1 MLFTEALKQKLLQPI
16 SEEQFCGG
24 YLKSERA
31 AFRPLRNAFNLS
43 QTSLRKLSQNPDG
56 NELELLQE
64 ENHNNWAGLSSSL
77 IDVFSN
83 SSRDIELIGWFI
95 SAQLIEDKSAQA
107 LAMTFEWL
115 SELVENHWESL
126 QPILPD
132 SKLSTTTETEQ
143 LTEICQFKAK
153 AFFQLLG
160 DSEESSLLYG
170 PFLMFP
176 LVGSI
181 TFYQYQS
188 AERKGKLQALKT
200 IANSLSEER
209 AIIQQKLDGLNRA
222 VTAIEA
228 LSHHVQQRTQAVQV
242 MAPNFNFISSLILK
256 VEKAIEFLTGIKAVT
271 SATATD
277 VPQIENAVVENS
289 KQPEMSVTGA
299 SQPVMNSATLV
310 NVAQDLSQTAAT
322 NSMNRN
328 IAFHQLREISNYFR
342 ESEPHSPV
350 SFLLEKAIRWGGMS
364 LPELL
369 TEMVTEPDGDL
380 LNRIFNTAGLDQSEQ
395 VMLPDVTRASV
406 SVKDVSSAS
415 LAQDS
420 QTTVVESR
428 VEDIASETQQNQKS
442 IKENSDAPTALRW

>member
-1 MLFTEALKQKLLQPI
+1 MLFTEELKQTLLQPI
-16 SEEQFCGG
+16 NEENFCGE

-31 AFRPLRNAFNLS
+31 TFRPLRNAFNLA

-56 NELELLQE
+56 DELEQLQD
-64 ENHNNWAGLSSSL
+64 ENLNNWAELSSNL
-77 IDVFSN
+77 LDVFTN
-83 SSRDIELIGWFI
+83 KSRDIELIGWFI
-95 SAQLIEDKSAQA
+95 SAQLVEDKSAQG
-107 LAMTFEWL
+107 LAIAFEWF
-115 SELVENHWESL
+115 SALVENHWQTL

-132 SKLSTTTETEQ
+132 NKLSAQGEAEQ
-143 LTEICQFKAK
+143 LTELTQFKVK

-170 PFLMFP
+170 PLLMFP
-176 LVGSI
+176 LVGNI

-188 AERKGKLQALKT
+188 AERKGKLTALKT
-200 IANSLSEER
+200 IANSLAEER
-209 AIIQQKLDGLNRA
+209 AVIQQKLDGLNRA
-222 VTAIEA
+222 ITAIET
-228 LSHHVQQRTQAVQV
+228 LNHHVSEKTQPAHVL
-242 MAPNFNFISSLILK
+242 APNFNFIRSLILK

-271 SATATD
+271 SATQTE
-277 VPQIENAVVENS
+277 VEQIEN
-289 KQPEMSVTGA
+289 VTVNTA
-299 SQPVMNSATLV
+299 NEFAQSESLKSHSAMTTSAIV
-310 NVAQDLSQTAAT
+310 NVGQDLTQTAAT

-369 TEMVTEPDGDL
+369 TEMVSEPDGDL

-406 SVKDVSSAS
+406 SIKDASTLSS
-415 LAQDS
+415 AQDS
-420 QTTVVESR
+420 RTQNVEPR
-428 VEDIASETQQNQKS
+428 VADIESETQPNQKS
-442 IKENSDAPTALRW
+442 IKEDSNAPTALRW